1 MDINDFLYR
10 PRFIDIALWLSRTVP
25 TTVGYRLADF
35 IAGRIAA
42 QKNSPTT
49 RAIRA
54 NQWVV
59 NGEEL
64 SANELDQIVLD
75 TLQHTAR
82 CTFDLFHY
90 ANDLDAAKDHI
101 VYGPRTE
108 NLLQMNMEGNLNVI
122 GLGVH
127 LSNFDMVAQAAYLR
141 GLRALAI
148 SLPEIGGA
156 VGRQHALREK
166 AGFEILPA
174 SKATLREAIRRL
186 QGGECVLSAIDRP
199 IEDTK
204 FFPRFF
210 GRPAPLPILA
220 IHLALKTKVPIVVLA
235 NIKRPDGKYHIL
247 ASDFI
252 EMLPHPDRNTEL
264 LQNAE
269 TILDIA
275 AGFIRQAPTQ
285 WGMPKPVWPSA
296 YDEVPWG

>member
-1 MDINDFLYR
+1 MDITDFLYR
-10 PRFIDIALWLSRTVP
+10 PRFIDLALWLSRTVP
-25 TTVGYRLADF
+25 TGVGYILADF

-42 QKNSPTT
+42 QNHSPTT

-59 NGEEL
+59 NGEDL
-64 SANELDQIVLD
+64 SADELDQVVLD
-75 TLQHTAR
+75 TLRHTAR

-90 ANDLDAAKDHI
+90 ANDPDATNDQI
-101 VYGPRTE
+101 VYSPRLE
-108 NLLQMNMEGNLNVI
+108 NLFKMNMEGKLNVV

-127 LSNFDMVAQAAYLR
+127 LSNFDMVAQAGYMR
-141 GLRALAI
+141 GLRALVI
-148 SLPEIGGA
+148 SLPETNQA
-156 VGRQHALREK
+156 VDRQHAMREK

-174 SKATLREAIRRL
+174 SKAALREAIRRL

-199 IEDTK
+199 IQDTK
-204 FFPRFF
+204 YFPRFF
-210 GRPAPLPILA
+210 GRPAPLPILS
-220 IHLALKTKVPIVVLA
+220 IYLALKAKVPIVVLA
-235 NIKRPDGKYHIL
+235 NIKRSDGKYHLL

-252 EMLPHPDRNTEL
+252 EMQPHPNRKTEL

-275 AGFIRQAPTQ
+275 AGFIRQVPYQ
-285 WGMPKPVWPSA
+285 WGMPKPVWPSV